1 MIRAILFDFNGV
13 IINDEPLQMKAYT
26 EIFNEE
32 GIPMTEADYYSCMG
46 MDDKTFINHNF
57 NRVGKELSDEK
68 SAEISARKTVAWR
81 KMVEKEIPV
90 FDGVK
95 NFIKIV
101 EKHFALAIVSM
112 AKREEIEFALEK
124 IGVKDSF
131 SAIISSENVSVCKP
145 NPECYNA
152 GFRLLDD
159 AYTANGHHPLTRKE
173 CLVIEDATQGIMAG
187 KAARMKTLGVS
198 NTVSAD
204 ELRAA
209 GANAVTKTLADWMPS
224 SIQRV
229 F

>member
-13 IINDEPLQMKAYT
+13 IINDEPLQLKAYT

-32 GIPMTEADYYSCMG
+32 DVSMAEADYYACLG
-46 MDDKTFINHNF
+46 MDDNTFIRHNF
-57 NRVGKELSDEK
+57 ARVGKEISDEK
-68 SAEISARKTVAWR
+68 LNEILTRKTAVWR
-81 KMVEKEIPV
+81 KLVEKEIPV

-95 NFIKIV
+95 NFIKIA

-112 AKREEIEFALEK
+112 AKREVIEFALDR
-124 IGVKDSF
+124 IGIKDSF
-131 SAIISSENVSVCKP
+131 TAIVSSENVSACKP

-152 GFRLLDD
+152 GFRLLD
-159 AYTANGHHPLTRKE
+159 AENSARGHHPLTRKE
-173 CLVIEDATQGIMAG
+173 CLVIEDAPQGIMAG
-187 KAARMKTLGVS
+187 KSARMKTLGVS

-209 GANAVTKTLADWMPS
+209 GANAVTKTLADWMPD

>member
-13 IINDEPLQMKAYT
+13 IINDEPLQLKAYT
-26 EIFNEE
+26 EIFTEE
-32 GIPMTEADYYSCMG
+32 GVSMTETDYYGCMG
-46 MDDKTFINHNF
+46 MDDKTFIGANF
-57 NRVGKELSDEK
+57 NRIGKDISVDK
-68 SAEISARKTVAWR
+68 INEISARKTVAWR
-81 KMVEKEIPV
+81 KLVEKEIPV

-131 SAIISSENVSVCKP
+131 TAIISSENVSVCKP
-145 NPECYNA
+145 HPECYNA
-152 GFRLLDD
+152 GFRLLD
-159 AYTANGHHPLTRKE
+159 AENSARGHHPLTRKE
-173 CLVIEDATQGIMAG
+173 CLVIEDAPQGIMAG
-187 KAARMKTLGVS
+187 KSARMKTLGVS

-209 GANAVTKTLADWMPS
+209 GANAVTKTLADWMPN

>member
-32 GIPMTEADYYSCMG
+32 GIPMTEADYYACMG
-46 MDDKTFINHNF
+46 MDDKTFIKTNF

-112 AKREEIEFALEK
+112 AKREEIEFALEQ

-159 AYTANGHHPLTRKE
+159 AYTAKGHHPLTRKE
-173 CLVIEDATQGIMAG
+173 CLVIEDAAQGIMAG
-187 KAARMKTLGVS
+187 KSARMKTLGVS

>member
-13 IINDEPLQMKAYT
+13 IINDEPLQLKAYS
-26 EIFNEE
+26 EIFKEE
-32 GIPMTEADYYSCMG
+32 DIPMTETDYYSCMG
-46 MDDKTFINHNF
+46 MDDKTFIKTNF
-57 NRVGKELSDEK
+57 KRVGKEI
-68 SAEISARKTVAWR
+68 SADKINEISTRKTAAWR
-81 KMVEKEIPV
+81 KLVEKEVPV

-124 IGVKDSF
+124 IGIKESF
-131 SAIISSENVSVCKP
+131 SAIISSENVAVCKP

-152 GFRLLDD
+152 SFRLLDD

-173 CLVIEDATQGIMAG
+173 CLVIEDAPQGIMAG
-187 KAARMKTLGVS
+187 KSARMKTLGVS

>member
-32 GIPMTEADYYSCMG
+32 SVSMTEAEYYACMG
-46 MDDKTFINHNF
+46 MDDKTFIKTNF
-57 NRVGKELSDEK
+57 DRVGKEISDE
-68 SAEISARKTVAWR
+68 EISVISAKKTIAWR
-81 KMVEKEIPV
+81 KLVEKEIPI

-95 NFIKIV
+95 NFIKIA

-112 AKREEIEFALEK
+112 AKREEIEFALER
-124 IGVKDSF
+124 IGIKDSF
-131 SAIISSENVSVCKP
+131 TAIISSENVSVCKP

-152 GFRLLDD
+152 GFRLLD
-159 AYTANGHHPLTRKE
+159 AENFARGHHPLTRKE
-173 CLVIEDATQGIMAG
+173 CLVIEDAPQGIMAG
-187 KAARMKTLGVS
+187 KSARMKTLGVS

-209 GANAVTKTLADWMPS
+209 GANAVTKTLADWMPN

>member
-13 IINDEPLQMKAYT
+13 IINDEPLQLKAYT
-26 EIFNEE
+26 EIFTEE
-32 GIPMTEADYYSCMG
+32 GVSMTETDYYGCMG
-46 MDDKTFINHNF
+46 MDDKTFIGANF
-57 NRVGKELSDEK
+57 NRVGKDV
-68 SAEISARKTVAWR
+68 SADKINEISARKTVAWR
-81 KMVEKEIPV
+81 KLVEKEIPV

-124 IGVKDSF
+124 IGIKDSF
-131 SAIISSENVSVCKP
+131 TAIVSSENVSVCKP
-145 NPECYNA
+145 HPECYNA
-152 GFRLLDD
+152 GFRLLD
-159 AYTANGHHPLTRKE
+159 AENSARGHHPLTRKE
-173 CLVIEDATQGIMAG
+173 CLVIEDAPQGIMAG
-187 KAARMKTLGVS
+187 NSARMKTLGVS

-209 GANAVTKTLADWMPS
+209 GANAVTKTLADWMPN